1 MFLDLI
7 ILKHRSIFKRRG
19 NQSGTVEAAE
29 SGLIDILNKED
40 MRKQAEN
47 EMITQ
52 LATLELTKPHAKK
65 IIGMA
70 VRINEITEK
79 IKTIKFPF
87 QNVDYQVQEIMN
99 GSCSNFKVPDYEGI
113 VSLKPLLFIYGWY
126 RLVNWRYKFSIL

>member
-1 MFLDLI
+1 
-7 ILKHRSIFKRRG
+7 
-19 NQSGTVEAAE
+19 
-29 SGLIDILNKED
+29 

-47 EMITQ
+47 ELITQ
-52 LATLELTKPHAKK
+52 LTTLELTKPHAKK

-70 VRINEITEK
+70 VRINEVTEN

-113 VSLKPLLFIYGWY
+113 VSLNHCYLFMVGY
-126 RLVNWRYKFSIL
+126 RLVN